1 VAAKSTHA
9 ARDIDLATVI
19 TQIMREEA
27 GNLTATIVKLV
38 DDFDVAE
45 DLVQDAILAA
55 LEHWPH
61 DGVPDRPAAWL
72 LTTAR
77 RLAVDRWRREENL
90 RKKVALLESEP
101 LPGHVEVDDRLR
113 LIFTCC
119 HPALAREAQ
128 VALTLRAV
136 LGLTT
141 GEIARAFLTSEA
153 TVAQRIV
160 RAKRKIVTAHI
171 PYRVPEQHELPERL
185 TEALAVLYLLFNEGY
200 LSRGED
206 AAVRR
211 DLMQDAEWL
220 TTLLARLLPRQ
231 PEALGLLALIRLHL
245 ARSAARFS
253 QSGQL
258 ILLHDQ
264 DRSLWD
270 RKAIESATSLLKR
283 ALRMS
288 APGQYQLQAAIAACH
303 AEARSWEETD
313 WHEIWA
319 LYGVLYGLA
328 PSPIV
333 ALNRAIAL
341 WRVGG
346 PEAALAAVDTL
357 SGELDSYH
365 LFHATRAGLLR
376 ALDRTAEAADA
387 DFQARSLTLNP
398 AERKLLALRLFDLY
412 E

>member
-1 VAAKSTHA
+1 
-9 ARDIDLATVI
+9 VI
-19 TQIMREEA
+19 TRIVREEA
-27 GNLTATIVKLV
+27 GNLTAALVKLV

-90 RKKVALLESEP
+90 RKKVALLESAP
-101 LPGHVEVDDRLR
+101 LPAHVEVDDRLR

-141 GEIARAFLTSEA
+141 AEIARAFLTSEA

-171 PYRVPEQHELPERL
+171 PYSVPEQHELPERL
-185 TEALAVLYLLFNEGY
+185 NEALGVLYLLFNEGY
-200 LSRGED
+200 LSHGED

-220 TTLLARLLPRQ
+220 TSLLARLLARQ
-231 PEALGLLALIRLHL
+231 PEALGLLALIRLHR

-253 QSGQL
+253 PGGQL
-258 ILLHDQ
+258 ILLRDQ

-270 RKAIESATSLLKR
+270 RKAIESAAYLLKC
-283 ALRMS
+283 ALRMR

-303 AEARSWEETD
+303 AEAPSWEATD

-341 WRVGG
+341 WRVRG
-346 PEAALAAVDTL
+346 PEDALAAADAL
-357 SGELDSYH
+357 SGELDGYH
-365 LFHATRAGLLR
+365 LFHATRAELLR
-376 ALDRTAEAADA
+376 TLGRTAEAADA
-387 DFQARSLTLNP
+387 DILARSLTMNP
-398 AERKLLALRLFDLY
+398 AERELLSLRLFDPC